1 MLSVMH
7 LGCSARPATYVMV
20 SQQQHVTEPY
30 DNVVSSSLS
39 VILAVS
45 ELIWAF
51 TDTCV
56 DLFAFFLLW
65 DDAFVF
71 DKKSCLLCAFTVP
84 AIKR

>member
-7 LGCSARPATYVMV
+7 FGCSARPAKSVMV
-20 SQQQHVTEPY
+20 SQQQHVTESVSDEPY
-30 DNVVSSSLS
+30 
-39 VILAVS
+39 VS
-45 ELIWAF
+45 ELISAF

-71 DKKSCLLCAFTVP
+71 DKKNRILRAIAVP